1 MLGTLKEDAMNAR
14 KTILT
19 LAAGTL
25 FAAAPA
31 FADHARWGP
40 AHGHRYEH
48 EQVVLVQRHHRPVA
62 REVVV
67 VRQPVVVRRTV
78 IVNRPVYVERPVYV
92 GRPVHYGVPHT
103 HPAPVY
109 AAPNQVLHTL
119 GGAIIGAAIGSQIGH
134 GNGRTAATAIGA
146 VVGGVIGSG
155 M

>member
-1 MLGTLKEDAMNAR
+1 MNAR
-14 KTILT
+14 KTIIT

-31 FADHARWGP
+31 FADHARWAP
-40 AHGHRYEH
+40 AHG
-48 EQVVLVQRHHRPVA
+48 QRHQHERVVVMKQQHRPAV

-78 IVNRPVYVERPVYV
+78 YVERPVY
-92 GRPVHYGVPHT
+92 HGVPPV

-109 AAPNQVLHTL
+109 VAPAPHHVLRTL
-119 GGAIIGAAIGSQIGH
+119 GGAIIGAAIGSQIGN

>member
-1 MLGTLKEDAMNAR
+1 MNAR

-25 FAAAPA
+25 LAAGPA
-31 FADHARWGP
+31 FADHPRFP
-40 AHGHRYEH
+40 PSHGQRHN
-48 EQVVLVQRHHRPVA
+48 QVVVVKHRHDHRPAV
-62 REVVV
+62 RQVVV

-78 IVNRPVYVERPVYV
+78 IVERPVYV
-92 GRPVHYGVPHT
+92 GRPMHHGVPHT
-103 HPAPVY
+103 YPAPVY
-109 AAPNQVLHTL
+109 AAPAPHHVLSTL

-155 M
+155 L

>member
-1 MLGTLKEDAMNAR
+1 MNAR
-14 KTILT
+14 TTIFT

-31 FADHARWGP
+31 FADHARSAP
-40 AHGHRYEH
+40 AHGQRHQ
-48 EQVVLVQRHHRPVA
+48 QVVVAKHQHWHRPAV

-78 IVNRPVYVERPVYV
+78 VVQRPVYVE
-92 GRPVHYGVPHT
+92 RPVHYGVPHT
-103 HPAPVY
+103 YLAPVY
-109 AAPNQVLHTL
+109 AAPAPPHVLSTL

-155 M
+155 L

>member
-1 MLGTLKEDAMNAR
+1 MNTR
-14 KTILT
+14 KTIFT
-19 LAAGTL
+19 LAAGSL

-31 FADHARWGP
+31 FADHPRWAP
-40 AHGHRYEH
+40 AHGHRYKH
-48 EQVVLVQRHHRPVA
+48 EQVAVVQHHQRPVA

-78 IVNRPVYVERPVYV
+78 IVERPVYIE
-92 GRPVHYGVPHT
+92 RPVYYGAPHT
-103 HPAPVY
+103 YSAPVY
-109 AAPNQVLHTL
+109 AAPARHHVLGTL
-119 GGAIIGAAIGSQIGH
+119 GGAIIGAAIGSQIGK

>member
-1 MLGTLKEDAMNAR
+1 MNAR
-14 KTILT
+14 MTILT

-31 FADHARWGP
+31 FADHPRW
-40 AHGHRYEH
+40 AHGHGYRYE
-48 EQVVLVQRHHRPVA
+48 QTAVVHQHYRPAV

-78 IVNRPVYVERPVYV
+78 IVDRPVYVERPVYV
-92 GRPVHYGVPHT
+92 GRPVHYGVPHAY
-103 HPAPVY
+103 PAPVY
-109 AAPNQVLHTL
+109 AAPAPDQVLRTL

-134 GNGRTAATAIGA
+134 GNDRAAATAIGA

>member
-1 MLGTLKEDAMNAR
+1 MNAR
-14 KTILT
+14 KTIFT

-31 FADHARWGP
+31 FADHPRWAP
-40 AHGHRYEH
+40 VHGQRHQH
-48 EQVVLVQRHHRPVA
+48 EQVVVVKHQQYHRPAV

-78 IVNRPVYVERPVYV
+78 IVERPVYVE
-92 GRPVHYGVPHT
+92 RPVHYGVPHT
-103 HPAPVY
+103 YPAPVY
-109 AAPNQVLHTL
+109 AAPAPHHVLSTL
-119 GGAIIGAAIGSQIGH
+119 GGAIIGAAIGSQIGN

-146 VVGGVIGSG
+146 VVGGMIGSS

>member
-1 MLGTLKEDAMNAR
+1 MNAR
-14 KTILT
+14 MTIFT

-31 FADHARWGP
+31 FADHARWAP

-48 EQVVLVQRHHRPVA
+48 EQVVWVPRHDRPAA

-78 IVNRPVYVERPVYV
+78 VVDRPVYVERPVY
-92 GRPVHYGVPHT
+92 YGVPHT
-103 HPAPVY
+103 YPAPVY
-109 AAPNQVLHTL
+109 AAPAPNNVLGTL
-119 GGAIIGAAIGSQIGH
+119 GGAIIGAAIGSQIGN

>member
-1 MLGTLKEDAMNAR
+1 MNAR

-19 LAAGTL
+19 VAAGTL
-25 FAAAPA
+25 LAAAPA
-31 FADHARWGP
+31 FADHPRWAP
-40 AHGHRYEH
+40 AYGHRHQH
-48 EQVVLVQRHHRPVA
+48 EQVVVVKHQRGHRPAV

-78 IVNRPVYVERPVYV
+78 IVERPVYVE
-92 GRPVHYGVPHT
+92 RPVHYGVPHT
-103 HPAPVY
+103 YPAPVY
-109 AAPNQVLHTL
+109 AAPDQALRTL
-119 GGAIIGAAIGSQIGH
+119 GGAIIGAAIGSQIGN

>member
-1 MLGTLKEDAMNAR
+1 MNTR

-25 FAAAPA
+25 FVTAPA
-31 FADHARWGP
+31 FADHPRWAPAR
-40 AHGHRYEH
+40 GHRHDAER
-48 EQVVLVQRHHRPVA
+48 VVVVKHRPEV
-62 REVVV
+62 REVV

-78 IVNRPVYVERPVYV
+78 VVERPIYVERPVYY
-92 GRPVHYGVPHT
+92 GAPPV

-109 AAPNQVLHTL
+109 AGTAPNQVLSTL
-119 GGAIIGAAIGSQIGH
+119 GGAIIGAAIGSQFGK

-155 M
+155 L

>member
-1 MLGTLKEDAMNAR
+1 MNAG
-14 KTILT
+14 KTIFT

-31 FADHARWGP
+31 FADHSRWAP

-48 EQVVLVQRHHRPVA
+48 EQAVLVQRHHRPVA

-78 IVNRPVYVERPVYV
+78 VVDRPVYVERPV
-92 GRPVHYGVPHT
+92 HYGVPNT
-103 HPAPVY
+103 YPAPVY
-109 AAPNQVLHTL
+109 AAPVPHQVLSTL
-119 GGAIIGAAIGSQIGH
+119 GGAIIGAAIGSQIGN

-155 M
+155 L